1 MLKKS
6 PENFS
11 LAGSSTNSPFGVI
24 LSAKGPKIA
33 QPWQKLVVVKTLTI

>member
-11 LAGSSTNSPFGVI
+11 LAGSSTNSPFGVFFCPPED
-24 LSAKGPKIA
+24 PKLPNHDEN
-33 QPWQKLVVVKTLTI
+33 QQ